1 MRWTKL
7 FGKTLRE
14 EPGEA
19 ELASHRLMLKAGMIY
34 QAASGVYGYLPLAW
48 RSLRKI
54 EQIIREEID
63 AEGGQELR
71 LPALQPRELWRQS
84 GRDEA
89 YGPDLFRLQDRRE
102 RPLVIAPTHEEIL
115 TMMVSANVFSYRDLP
130 LILYQIQTKFRDEP
144 RPRGGLIRVRE
155 FDMKDAYSF
164 DVDDAG
170 LDDSFQ
176 AMARAYRN
184 IYARIGLSA
193 IMVDADSGAIG
204 GKDSNEFI
212 LLADAGEDSIILCE
226 SCGYA
231 ANVEKAAFT
240 KPPMP
245 DEEPLPLEER
255 HTPGVKTIEGLAS
268 LLDLPSAKT
277 LKAVF
282 YAADG
287 EVVFATIRGDLEVNE
302 IKLRNALGANE
313 LRLATPEEV
322 EQAGLVAGSASPI
335 GVSGVRVI
343 ADDSVRMGANFAV
356 GANREDYHLVN
367 ANCPRDFEADALTD
381 IALAQAG
388 YTCPLCPTVL
398 VVRRGIEVGHIF
410 KLGTRYSE
418 SLGAYFPDQDD
429 VQRPIIMGC
438 YGIGVGRLLRGGH
451 RAAPRRTRHRIPRAH
466 RALPGMPYRAE
477 RGERGRIRGRRRAV
491 RRATRG
497 RRRDAVRRPFRVRGR
512 EVQRRRPAGP
522 AGAPGGQ
529 RAQPA
534 PGRGGGEVAL
544 RERSVHAAARGCGS
558 GGSGDVLR
566 MAGVVSAPSPPS

>member
-1 MRWTKL
+1 
-7 FGKTLRE
+7 
-14 EPGEA
+14 
-19 ELASHRLMLKAGMIY
+19 
-34 QAASGVYGYLPLAW
+34 
-48 RSLRKI
+48 
-54 EQIIREEID
+54 
-63 AEGGQELR
+63 
-71 LPALQPRELWRQS
+71 
-84 GRDEA
+84 
-89 YGPDLFRLQDRRE
+89 
-102 RPLVIAPTHEEIL
+102 
-115 TMMVSANVFSYRDLP
+115 
-130 LILYQIQTKFRDEP
+130 
-144 RPRGGLIRVRE
+144 
-155 FDMKDAYSF
+155 
-164 DVDDAG
+164 
-170 LDDSFQ
+170 
-176 AMARAYRN
+176 MARAYRN

-343 ADDSVRMGANFAV
+343 ADDSVRMGVNFAV
-356 GANREDYHLVN
+356 GANRENYHLVN
-367 ANCPRDFEADALTD
+367 ANYPRDFEADALTD

-438 YGIGVGRLLRGGH
+438 YGIGVGRLLGAAIEQHHDERGIVFPAPIAPYQVCLTALNVENADVAAAADALYDEL
-451 RAAPRRTRHRIPRAH
+451 RAAGVETLYDDRSESAGVKFND
-466 RALPGMPYRAE
+466 ADLLGLP
-477 RGERGRIRGRRRAV
+477 V
-491 RRATRG
+491 RLVVSARNLRQG
-497 RRRDAVRRPFRVRGR
+497 VV
-512 EVQRRRPAGP
+512 EVKLT
-522 AGAPGGQ
+522 
-529 RAQPA
+529 
-534 PGRGGGEVAL
+534 L
-544 RERSVHAAARGCGS
+544 RERSVHAAARGCGGRRARHDS
-558 GGSGDVLR
+558 LIPFPLAGGR
-566 MAGVVSAPSPPS
+566 